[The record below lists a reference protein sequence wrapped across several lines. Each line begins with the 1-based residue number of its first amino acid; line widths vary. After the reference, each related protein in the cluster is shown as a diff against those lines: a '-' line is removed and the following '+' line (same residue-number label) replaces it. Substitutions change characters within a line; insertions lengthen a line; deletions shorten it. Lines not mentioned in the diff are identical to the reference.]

1 MIKMIKKL
9 WNAYNSPVTAERVSE
24 EQRELK
30 HKARNTAAKV
40 DLILLSLIRG
50 MREEKDYQNHNNHH
64 NHGNSS

>member
-1 MIKMIKKL
+1 MIRKL
-9 WNAYNSPVTAERVSE
+9 LNAYNSPVTAERVSE

-50 MREEKDYQNHNNHH
+50 MREDKEYQNNHH
-64 NHGNSS
+64 NHHGNSS